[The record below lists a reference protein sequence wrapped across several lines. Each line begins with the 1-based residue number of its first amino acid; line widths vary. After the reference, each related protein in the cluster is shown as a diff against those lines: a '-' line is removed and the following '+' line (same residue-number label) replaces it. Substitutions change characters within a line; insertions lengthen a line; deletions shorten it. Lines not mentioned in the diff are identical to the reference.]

1 MNVKIISVEGDEL
14 DNYGNHSAWV
24 TVEPVPGTPEDRI
37 RGLLK
42 TKNAVAVGET
52 HDLQWET
59 VTSQKGKQY
68 TKLKRTPKEQFAAPA
83 GNGSGRATGGP
94 RATNG
99 GGRGYDMEVMSWGAL
114 EMLEG
119 YVRTMAADT
128 IRALKAEII
137 RETGQAPSPE
147 ALSRDAVTL
156 ICNLNNLATKGYR
169 IAVGGSASDAP
180 PATEEGTI
188 PF

>member
-42 TKNAVAVGET
+42 TKSAVAVGET

-68 TKLKRTPKEQFAAPA
+68 TKLKRTPKEQFSAPA
-83 GNGSGRATGGP
+83 GNGSGRPTGSP

-114 EMLEG
+114 EALESH
-119 YVRTMAADT
+119 VRLLAADSVGD
-128 IRALKAEII
+128 IVRGMKEAGLV
-137 RETGQAPSPE
+137 PSP
-147 ALSRDAVTL
+147 DAILKETATL

-180 PATEEGTI
+180 PAHEDGTI